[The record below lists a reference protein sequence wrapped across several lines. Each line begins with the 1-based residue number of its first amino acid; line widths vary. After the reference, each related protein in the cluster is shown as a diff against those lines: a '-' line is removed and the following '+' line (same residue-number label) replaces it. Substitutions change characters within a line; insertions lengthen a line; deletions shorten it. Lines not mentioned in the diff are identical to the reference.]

1 MKTQRVLIA
10 LTVINFALLVFL
22 LAQRPVQANTDS
34 SVLRA
39 RGLEILDDKGRV
51 RASIKLH
58 PADVTFRMPDGSIG
72 YPESVVL
79 RLIDT
84 NGRPG
89 FKAGASVDGA
99 GISVIGEGTTY
110 STLASKGTE
119 TSLLMKTSGGREQLI
134 KP

>member
-1 MKTQRVLIA
+1 MKTQRFLIT
-10 LTVINFALLVFL
+10 LTVVNLLLLVFL

-34 SVLRA
+34 SVLRG

-58 PADVTFRMPDGSIG
+58 PGDITFRMPDGSIG

-89 FKAGASVDGA
+89 LKAGASVEGA

-119 TSLLMKTSGGREQLI
+119 TSLLMRTSGGREQLI

>member
-1 MKTQRVLIA
+1 MKSQRLLFT
-10 LTVINFALLVFL
+10 LTVINFMLLAFL

-34 SVLRA
+34 SVLRG

-58 PADVTFRMPDGSIG
+58 PADITFRMPDGTIG

-89 FKAGASVDGA
+89 VKIGASVDGA
-99 GISVIGEGTTY
+99 GLSVIGEGTTY
-110 STLASKGTE
+110 STLSSKGAE
-119 TSLLMKTSGGREQLI
+119 TSLLMKTKDGREQLI

>member
-1 MKTQRVLIA
+1 
-10 LTVINFALLVFL
+10 
-22 LAQRPVQANTDS
+22 
-34 SVLRA
+34 
-39 RGLEILDDKGRV
+39 
-51 RASIKLH
+51 
-58 PADVTFRMPDGSIG
+58 
-72 YPESVVL
+72 
-79 RLIDT
+79 LIDT